1 MFELFLGSSMKLRK
15 DYMPYKYKRYSKLGS
30 FFYKKFQV
38 VLFLFATKKKPD
50 NKQIFK
56 RENVI

>member
-1 MFELFLGSSMKLRK
+1 MKLRK
-15 DYMPYKYKRYSKLGS
+15 DYMPYKYKRHSKLGS

-38 VLFLFATKKKPD
+38 VLFIFFYDEKKEPD
-50 NKQIFK
+50 NKQISK